1 MLQQIT
7 NPKVRA
13 RLMKQQDMRARN
25 MLKKT
30 FSVYVLDHTTDAQLY
45 DSAGDRV
52 RIGQTMAHALN
63 SHSCHWSISLVIA
76 VKESN
81 CKNKLII
88 HDTDSPIQCKFSAL
102 IGNVADTLIEWT
114 HEYPY
119 QDNIITVGWVAAY
132 KGNEIDEDMLYKIY
146 DELGVWS

>member
-25 MLKKT
+25 MLQKT

-45 DSAGDRV
+45 DMTGDRV

-63 SHSCHWSISLVIA
+63 AHSCHWSISLVTA

-81 CKNKLII
+81 GKNKLII
-88 HDTDSPIQCKFSAL
+88 HDANSPIQCKFSAL
-102 IGNVADTLIEWT
+102 IGNVADTLIQWT

-119 QDNIITVGWVAAY
+119 QDQIITVGWVASY
-132 KGNEIDEDMLYKIY
+132 KGMEIEEETLYKIY
-146 DELGVWS
+146 DELGVWA

>member
-1 MLQQIT
+1 MLEQIK

-25 MLKKT
+25 MLQKT

-45 DSAGDRV
+45 DKVGERV
-52 RIGQTMAHALN
+52 RIGRTMAIALN
-63 SHSCHWSISLVIA
+63 DHACHWSVSLVLA

-81 CKNKLII
+81 GKNKLII
-88 HDTDSPIQCKFSAL
+88 QDCDSPIQCRFNSL

-119 QDNIITVGWVAAY
+119 QDQIITVGWVASY
-132 KGNEIDEDMLYKIY
+132 KGMEISEETLYKIY
-146 DELGVWS
+146 EELRVWK

>member
-1 MLQQIT
+1 
-7 NPKVRA
+7 
-13 RLMKQQDMRARN
+13 

-45 DSAGDRV
+45 DSSGERV
-52 RIGQTMAHALN
+52 RIGQTMAIALN
-63 SHSCHWSISLVIA
+63 DHACHWSVSLVLA

-81 CKNKLII
+81 GKNKLII
-88 HDTDSPIQCKFSAL
+88 HDANSPIQCKFSAL

-119 QDNIITVGWVAAY
+119 QDNIITVGWVGSY
-132 KGNEIDEDMLYKIY
+132 KGMEISEDVLYGIY
-146 DELGVWS
+146 EELGVWS